1 MGSFSLDVHAFV
13 EKTKRNNETVIRQ
26 VSLKL
31 FSAIIKASPV
41 DTGRF
46 RMNWQAASGAAPAV
60 GVKAGVDKTGAKA
73 TGLMEN
79 VVKKAPNWHEFTL
92 TNNLPY
98 AELIEYGGYASASHG
113 PARPDASGL
122 ASFVG
127 PHKFSKFVGPK
138 RQNSYVSKTVNG
150 YSKQAPQG
158 VVRINVARFNTLLEQ
173 EAAKV
178 R

>member
-1 MGSFSLDVHAFV
+1 MSFTLDVRNFV
-13 EKTKRNNETVIRQ
+13 EKTKKNNETVMRQ

-46 RMNWQAASGAAPAV
+46 RMNWQATYSTPAT
-60 GVKAGVDKTGAKA
+60 GVLAGVDPSGATA
-73 TGLMEN
+73 IN
-79 VVKKAPNWHEFTL
+79 VMADVVLKNPFWFDFVL

-98 AELIEYGGYASASHG
+98 ANVIEYGGYPGDG
-113 PARPDASGL
+113 PNT
-122 ASFVG
+122 VG
-127 PHKFSKFVGPK
+127 
-138 RQNSYVSKTVNG
+138 G
-150 YSKQAPQG
+150 YSRQAPSG
-158 VVRINVARFNTLLEQ
+158 VVRVNVVRFQQLIDE